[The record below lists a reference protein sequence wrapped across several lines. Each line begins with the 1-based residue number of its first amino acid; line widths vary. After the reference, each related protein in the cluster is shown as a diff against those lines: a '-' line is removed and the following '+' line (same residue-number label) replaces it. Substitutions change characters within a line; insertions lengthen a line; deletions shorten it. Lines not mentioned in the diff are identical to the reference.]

1 MTRRASFRR
10 GERLL
15 VGFALGAASA
25 LIAYAIVRGVERA
38 FFPEPNP
45 AILIWS
51 DRSPLVWR
59 MAAAVY
65 VGGASVFGGHALAA
79 RDARAA
85 ARWVTAA
92 IVIATV
98 SIVLLS
104 VIAP

>member
-1 MTRRASFRR
+1 MTRAPSLRR

-15 VGFALGAASA
+15 VALALGAATA
-25 LIAYAIVRGVERA
+25 VIAYAVIRGVERA

-59 MAAAVY
+59 MASALY
-65 VGGASVFGGHALAA
+65 VGGAAVFGGHALAS

-92 IVIATV
+92 VAIAAAA
-98 SIVLLS
+98 IVLLA
-104 VIAP
+104 VAAP